1 MMIKPSIASDHT
13 SFSAGTDL
21 QKKVSLPGGEPGI
34 DQDAIDRAEQAL
46 KGLSANFDLWLK
58 DEIKHLA
65 AARDHVR
72 GASDD
77 ELPQALDE
85 LFRAAHDLKGQADT
99 FGYPLITRTCAS
111 LCQLIEMAR
120 DMPDLDQSEHQ
131 RLIDISGHHVDTVR
145 AIERK
150 KIKDMD
156 HKLGQALI
164 STLQKSS
171 EMFVERHDRTRN

>member
-1 MMIKPSIASDHT
+1 MMSKPAIAPDHT
-13 SFSAGTDL
+13 TYSAGTDL
-21 QKKVSLPGGEPGI
+21 QRKVTLPGGMPGI

-58 DEIKHLA
+58 DEIRHLA
-65 AARDHVR
+65 AARDHLR
-72 GASDD
+72 GISGED
-77 ELPQALDE
+77 LPEALDE

-99 FGYPLITRTCAS
+99 FGYPLITLTCAS
-111 LCQLIEMAR
+111 LCQLIETAK
-120 DMPDLDQSEHQ
+120 DMPDIDLARQQ
-131 RLIDISGHHVDTVR
+131 RLIEISGHHVDTVR

-150 KIKDMD
+150 KIKARD

-171 EMFVERHDRTRN
+171 EMFIEQQGTPTR

>member
-1 MMIKPSIASDHT
+1 MNKPAVAPDHT
-13 SFSAGTDL
+13 SYSAGTEL
-21 QKKVSLPGGEPGI
+21 QKKLILPGGAKGI

-65 AARDHVR
+65 AARENLR
-72 GASDD
+72 QTGSDD
-77 ELPQALDE
+77 MPEALDG

-111 LCQLIEMAR
+111 LCQLIETAR
-120 DMPDLDQSEHQ
+120 DMPELDQAEQQ
-131 RLIDISGHHVDTVR
+131 RLIEISGHHVDTVR
-145 AIERK
+145 AIERR
-150 KIKDMD
+150 KIKDMN

-171 EMFVERHDRTRN
+171 EMFVGRHRSPAR